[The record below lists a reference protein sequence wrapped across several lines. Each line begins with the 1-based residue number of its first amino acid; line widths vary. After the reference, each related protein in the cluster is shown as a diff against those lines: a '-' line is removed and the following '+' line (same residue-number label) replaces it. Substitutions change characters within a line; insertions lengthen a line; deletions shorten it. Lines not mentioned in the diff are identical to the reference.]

1 MKLKLSVIIL
11 NPMTAYSYQRIG
23 RMILMIAYEMSDLK
37 NIFQYHNNSKHG
49 YYSFAPGPGYLDW
62 ASQPDPFRKYEGAD
76 IVHLKK
82 IPQTER
88 PFFAEALQDSSF
100 EASQVNFD
108 SISQLFYDSLAISA
122 WKSYQGTKWALRVNP
137 SSGNLHPTESYLIS
151 GPIRGL
157 ANFPIISH
165 YSPLSHSL
173 EIRANFPDEV
183 WKKMVKGLPSDAIF
197 IGLSSIYW
205 REAWKYGLRAFR
217 YCHHDLG
224 HALAAINF
232 SCACLGW
239 RATLANHLSTKDLEC
254 ILGLVQTNE
263 NEIEVPDCLIA
274 IIPNQDL
281 SNFNIN
287 EPINAD
293 DFLKLTWHG
302 TPNILS
308 SDHVEWTGIQEV
320 SENCEKPFTESYPNL
335 DIDLEHL
342 PNLLDNDTFSLQ
354 KAIHQRRSAV
364 SMDRKTRIDR
374 TTFYQFLIKTTPQ
387 LNPIPFQSFS
397 WEPQVHLGL
406 FVHRVN
412 DLPAGLYFL
421 LRNKN
426 HLEELKEKFKSKFL
440 WEKPEACPEDL
451 GLFLLEQG
459 DYLGASKSVSCGQDI
474 AGDGCF
480 SLGMIS
486 AFEKPL
492 TQYGSWFYP
501 RLFWECGAI
510 GQVLYLQAEVSGIRS
525 TGIGCFFDDPV
536 HDIFGIK
543 DMSYQTLYHFTVG
556 GPVEDTRLTTLPPY

>member
-1 MKLKLSVIIL
+1 
-11 NPMTAYSYQRIG
+11 
-23 RMILMIAYEMSDLK
+23 MSDLK
-37 NIFQYHNNSKHG
+37 DIFQYHNNSKHG
-49 YYSFAPGPGYLDW
+49 YYSFAPGPGYMDW
-62 ASQPDPFRKYEGAD
+62 NSQPDPFRKYEGAET
-76 IVHLKK
+76 VRLRQT
-82 IPQTER
+82 PQKER
-88 PFFAEALQDSSF
+88 PFFSEALKGSLFDS
-100 EASQVNFD
+100 SQVNFD

-151 GPIRGL
+151 GSIIGL
-157 ANFPIISH
+157 TNSPTISH

-173 EIRANFPDEV
+173 EIRANFPNEV
-183 WKKMVKGLPSDAIF
+183 WTKMVKGLPVDTIF

-224 HALAAINF
+224 HAMAAINF

-239 RATLANHLSTKDLEC
+239 RANLVDRFSTKDLEC
-254 ILGLVQTNE
+254 ILGLVHTNE
-263 NEIEVPDCLIA
+263 NEVEVPDCLIA
-274 IIPNQDL
+274 IIPNQEC
-281 SNFNIN
+281 SKININ
-287 EPINAD
+287 KQFIAD

-302 TPNILS
+302 IPNILS
-308 SDHVEWTGIQEV
+308 SDHLEWEGIQEA
-320 SENCEKPFTESYPNL
+320 SKSCEKPFTESHLNL
-335 DIDLEHL
+335 ERELEVL
-342 PNLLDNDTFSLQ
+342 SDLLDNDTYPLQ

-374 TTFYQFLIKTTPQ
+374 KTFYQFLIKTNPQ
-387 LNPIPFQSFS
+387 LNPAPFQSFP

-412 DLPAGLYFL
+412 DLPTGLYL
-421 LRNKN
+421 LVRNKK
-426 HLEELKEKFKSKFL
+426 HLRELRENFKKEFL
-440 WEKPEACPEDL
+440 WEKPSFCPADL
-451 GLFLLEQG
+451 DLFLLEQG

-480 SLGMIS
+480 SLGMLS

-536 HDIFGIK
+536 HAIFGIE
-543 DMSYQTLYHFTVG
+543 DMSYQSLYHFTVG
-556 GPVEDTRLTTLPPY
+556 GPVEDKRLTTLPPY

>member
-1 MKLKLSVIIL
+1 
-11 NPMTAYSYQRIG
+11 
-23 RMILMIAYEMSDLK
+23 MSDLK
-37 NIFQYHNNSKHG
+37 NIFQYHNSSKHG
-49 YYSFAPGPGYLDW
+49 HYSFAPGPGYLDW
-62 ASQPDPFRKYEGAD
+62 DSQPNPFREYNGAEV
-76 IVHLKK
+76 IHLKK
-82 IPQTER
+82 VSQAER
-88 PFFAEALQDSSF
+88 PFFAEALKGSSF
-100 EASQVNFD
+100 DPSQMNFD
-108 SISQLFYDSLAISA
+108 SLSQLFYDSLAISA
-122 WKSYQGTKWALRVNP
+122 WKSYQGAKWALRVNP

-151 GPIRGL
+151 GPIRGVTSSS
-157 ANFPIISH
+157 IISH

-173 EIRANFPDEV
+173 EIRANLPEEIWNKLV
-183 WKKMVKGLPSDAIF
+183 EGLPDDTVF

-224 HALAAINF
+224 HVLAAINF

-239 RATLANHLSTKDLEC
+239 RAKLVSYLSTKDLKC
-254 ILGLVQTNE
+254 ILGLAQTNE
-263 NEIEVPDCLIA
+263 NEIEIPDCLLA

-281 SNFNIN
+281 SNINID
-287 EPINAD
+287 EPIIAD

-308 SDHVEWTGIQEV
+308 SDHVEWTGINKV
-320 SENCEKPFTESYPNL
+320 SESCEKPFTENPINL
-335 DIDLEHL
+335 DLSLADL
-342 PNLLDNDTFSLQ
+342 PNLLDNDTFPLQ

-364 SMDRKTRIDR
+364 SMDRQTRIDR
-374 TTFYQFLIKTTPQ
+374 SIFYQFLIKTTPE

-397 WEPQVHLGL
+397 YESQVHLGL

-421 LRNKN
+421 IRNKN
-426 HLEELKEKFKSKFL
+426 HLADLRKKFKKEFL
-440 WEKPEACPEDL
+440 WVKPEACPEKL
-451 GLFLLEQG
+451 GLFLLEEG
-459 DYLGASKSVSCGQDI
+459 DYQSISKSVSCGQDI

-492 TQYGSWFYP
+492 KQYGSWFYP

-525 TGIGCFFDDPV
+525 TGIGCFFDDSV
-536 HDIFGIK
+536 HDIFGIN

-556 GPVEDTRLTTLPPY
+556 GPVEDKRLTTLPPY

>member
-374 TTFYQFLIKTTPQ
+374 TTFYQFLIKATPQ

>member
-1 MKLKLSVIIL
+1 
-11 NPMTAYSYQRIG
+11 
-23 RMILMIAYEMSDLK
+23 MSDLK
-37 NIFQYHNNSKHG
+37 NIFQYHNNSKHS
-49 YYSFAPGPGYLDW
+49 YYSFAPGPGYMDW
-62 ASQPDPFRKYEGAD
+62 DSQPDPFRKYDGAD
-76 IVHLKK
+76 TVSLKK
-82 IPQTER
+82 ILQTER
-88 PFFAEALQDSSF
+88 PFFSEALKSSLI
-100 EASQVNFD
+100 EASRVSFD

-151 GPIRGL
+151 GPIEEL
-157 ANFPIISH
+157 SNSPIISH

-173 EIRANFPDEV
+173 EIRANFPNEV
-183 WKKMVKGLPSDAIF
+183 WAKMVKGLPADMIF

-224 HALAAINF
+224 HAMAAINF

-239 RATLANHLSTKDLEC
+239 RANLVDRFSTKDLEC

-374 TTFYQFLIKTTPQ
+374 TTFYQFLIKATPQ

>member
-1 MKLKLSVIIL
+1 
-11 NPMTAYSYQRIG
+11 
-23 RMILMIAYEMSDLK
+23 MSDLK
-37 NIFQYHNNSKHG
+37 NIYQYHNNSKHG
-49 YYSFAPGPGYLDW
+49 YYSSAPSPGYMDW
-62 ASQPDPFRKYEGAD
+62 DSQPDPFRKYEGAD
-76 IVHLKK
+76 TISLKK
-82 IPQTER
+82 ISQAER
-88 PFFAEALQDSSF
+88 PFFSEALKGSLPDSF
-100 EASQVNFD
+100 QVTFD

-122 WKSYQGTKWALRVNP
+122 WKSYQDTKWALRVNP

-151 GPIRGL
+151 GPIRNL
-157 ANFPIISH
+157 TSSPTISH

-183 WKKMVKGLPSDAIF
+183 WEKIVKGLPGDTVF

-224 HALAAINF
+224 HAMAAINF

-239 RATLANHLSTKDLEC
+239 RTNLVNHLSTKDLEC
-254 ILGLVQTNE
+254 VLGLVHTNDDE
-263 NEIEVPDCLIA
+263 VEVPDCIIA
-274 IIPNQDL
+274 IVPNRQH
-281 SNFNIN
+281 SKINIKN
-287 EPINAD
+287 QFLAD

-308 SDHVEWTGIQEV
+308 SSHVEWEGIQEA
-320 SENCEKPFTESYPNL
+320 SKSCEKPVTETELNL
-335 DIDLEHL
+335 ESELNVLSD
-342 PNLLDNDTFSLQ
+342 LLDNDTYPLQ
-354 KAIHQRRSAV
+354 KAIHRRRSAV
-364 SMDRKTRIDR
+364 SMDRKTQIDR
-374 TTFYQFLIKTTPQ
+374 NTFFQFLIKTCPQ
-387 LNPIPFQSFS
+387 FNPAPFQSFP

-412 DLPAGLYFL
+412 DLPTGLYL
-421 LRNKN
+421 LVRNEN
-426 HLEELKEKFKSKFL
+426 HLKELKEKFKKEFL
-440 WEKPEACPEDL
+440 WRKPDFCPEAL
-451 GLFLLEQG
+451 GLFLLEEG
-459 DYLGASKSVSCGQDI
+459 DYVGLSKSVSCGQDI

-480 SLGMIS
+480 SLGMLS

-501 RLFWECGAI
+501 RLYWECGAI

-556 GPVEDTRLTTLPPY
+556 GPVEDRRLTTLPPY

>member
-374 TTFYQFLIKTTPQ
+374 TTFYQFLIKATPQ

-397 WEPQVHLGL
+397 WDPQVHLGL

>member
-1 MKLKLSVIIL
+1 
-11 NPMTAYSYQRIG
+11 
-23 RMILMIAYEMSDLK
+23 MSDLK
-37 NIFQYHNNSKHG
+37 NIFQYHNNSKHS
-49 YYSFAPGPGYLDW
+49 YYSFAPGPGYMDCV
-62 ASQPDPFRKYEGAD
+62 SQPDPFRKYDGAD
-76 IVHLKK
+76 TVSLKK
-82 IPQTER
+82 ILQTER
-88 PFFAEALQDSSF
+88 PFFAEALQYSSF

-122 WKSYQGTKWALRVNP
+122 WKSYQGTKWALRINP

-157 ANFPIISH
+157 ANSPIISH

-374 TTFYQFLIKTTPQ
+374 TTFYQFLIKATPQ